1 MKRQPAFR
9 ERFRG
14 HLALARIS
22 NAPTVLSNVL
32 AGAALAGSVWDPKVV
47 PVMAA
52 MAMFYTAGM
61 YLNDVCDYGR
71 DRLERPERPL
81 VQGIVSRR
89 VALGIALLLFV
100 LGSAV
105 LLDVSRAAFI
115 AGLVLTGTIV
125 LYDAWHKDNP
135 AAPLIMACNRGLV
148 YVVAFVAVGE
158 DQAGPLRW
166 VVVMALAYVTGLT
179 AIARFETRP
188 GVLQRWPTVCL
199 LFPVAYFAWQIPPGW
214 SLALVLLFGAWIG
227 WSIALVRQRQ
237 PARGITRLI
246 AGISVFD
253 ALVLLML
260 LQNLAAL
267 VALALFGLTLLLQR
281 FVKGT

>member
-1 MKRQPAFR
+1 MNQLLSFG

-14 HLALARIS
+14 HLALARVS
-22 NAPTVLSNVL
+22 NTPTVLSNVL

-52 MAMFYTAGM
+52 VAMFYTAGM
-61 YLNDVCDYGR
+61 YLNDVCDYSV
-71 DRLERPERPL
+71 DSLERADRPL
-81 VQGIVSRR
+81 VQGVVSRR
-89 VALGIALLLFV
+89 VAGFIAALLFV

-105 LLDVSRAAFI
+105 LLDVSRPAFLS
-115 AGLVLTGTIV
+115 GLVLAGCIV
-125 LYDAWHKDNP
+125 LYDFWHKGNP
-135 AAPLIMACNRGLV
+135 VAPLLMAINRGLV
-148 YVVAFVAVGE
+148 YVVAFVALGAQ
-158 DQAGPLRW
+158 QATQLFW
-166 VVVMALAYVTGLT
+166 VVAMAIAYVTGLT
-179 AIARFETRP
+179 AIARFETKP
-188 GVLQRWPTVCL
+188 GVLQRWPTLCL
-199 LFPVAYFAWQIPPGW
+199 LAPVAYFVWQIPPGW
-214 SLALVLLFGAWIG
+214 NLGLVLLFGAWTG

-260 LQNLAAL
+260 EQRLAAL